1 MAIELETM
9 IRKATFVALAAMALF
24 AVQAADCTALLA
36 AQQHTMSCC
45 GSMPCHPAHGFHEC
59 CKTAVSSPLPT
70 VLPQEHAVLTLP
82 SLSAAAHLLAAE
94 VTVAEAF
101 CSEFEAPQH
110 SPPELYT
117 LHSSFRI

>member
-1 MAIELETM
+1 M

-24 AVQAADCTALLA
+24 ALGAADCTSLLA
-36 AQQHTMSCC
+36 AHEQSMSCC

-59 CKTAVSSPLPT
+59 CKTVASSQPPT
-70 VLPQEHAVLTLP
+70 VLPREHAVLALP
-82 SLSAAAHLLAAE
+82 SMSAAAHLPAAE

-101 CSEFEAPQH
+101 CSELEAPQH
-110 SPPELYT
+110 SPPDLCT